1 MMGGHGQSR
10 REMLGG
16 ATAALG
22 AALTG
27 ALPAEAREAKAD
39 PPAREPFAFMLNTAT
54 IKGQNLPLA
63 EEIELAA
70 RCGYQ
75 AIEPWA
81 SELDKHVK
89 DGGSLKDLGKR
100 VRDNGLTVESCI
112 AFAEWI
118 VDDDGRRKKG
128 MEESRRIMDML
139 RQIGGK
145 RLAAPPA
152 GATNQTD
159 LPLLRVAERYRDL
172 MDLGEKMDVTPIAE
186 FWGFSKTMSRL
197 GEALMVAVEC
207 GRPGGC
213 VLVDV
218 SHLYKGGSGFTGLP
232 LVGAPALPVIH
243 VNDYPASPPRAE
255 IADQFRVY
263 PGDGVAPLKQML
275 RDLHTNGFHGFLS
288 LELFNHEY
296 WQKDALLVARTGLE
310 KMKALVHAGLESK
323 P

>member
-1 MMGGHGQSR
+1 MGGHGQSR
-10 REMLGG
+10 RELLSG

-22 AALTG
+22 AVLTG
-27 ALPAEAREAKAD
+27 AAPAGARDDKAD

-54 IKGQNLPLA
+54 IRGQNLPLVD
-63 EEIELAA
+63 EIELAS

-112 AFAEWI
+112 AFAEWV
-118 VDDDGRRKKG
+118 VDDEARRKKG
-128 MEESRRIMDML
+128 LEESRRIMDML
-139 RQIGGK
+139 QQIGGK

-159 LPLLRVAERYRDL
+159 LPLLRAAERYRDL
-172 MDLGEKMDVTPIAE
+172 MDLGAKMGVTPVVE
-186 FWGFSKTMSRL
+186 FWGFSKTLSRL
-197 GEALMVAVEC
+197 GEALLVAVES
-207 GRPGGC
+207 GRSDAC

-218 SHLYKGGSGFTGLP
+218 FHLYKGGSGFTGLA

-243 VNDYPASPPRAE
+243 MNDYPAAPPRAE
-255 IADQFRVY
+255 ITDQFRVY
-263 PGDGVAPLKQML
+263 PGDGVAPLKEML
-275 RDLHTNGFHGFLS
+275 RDLHARGFRGFLS

-310 KMKALVHAGLESK
+310 KMRALVHASLEAL

>member
-1 MMGGHGQSR
+1 MGGQGQSR
-10 REMLGG
+10 RELLGG

-27 ALPAEAREAKAD
+27 ALPAEARDAKAD

-112 AFAEWI
+112 AFAEWV
-118 VDDDGRRKKG
+118 VDDEGRRKKG
-128 MEESRRIMDML
+128 LEESRRIMDML
-139 RQIGGK
+139 QQVGGK

-159 LPLLRVAERYRDL
+159 LPLLRVAERYREL
-172 MDLGEKMDVTPIAE
+172 IDLGEKMGITPIAE

-197 GEALMVAVEC
+197 GEAVMVAVEC
-207 GRPGGC
+207 GRPGAC

-218 SHLYKGGSGFTGLP
+218 FHLYKGGSGFTGLP
-232 LVGAPALPVIH
+232 LVGAPALPVVH
-243 VNDYPASPPRAE
+243 MNDYPASPPR
-255 IADQFRVY
+255 
-263 PGDGVAPLKQML
+263 GDHRRSSAFTPATASPRSRKCSATCTPTASRASCRWSCSTTNTGRRTPCSWPAPAW
-275 RDLHTNGFHGFLS
+275 R
-288 LELFNHEY
+288 
-296 WQKDALLVARTGLE
+296 R
-310 KMKALVHAGLESK
+310 
-323 P
+323 